1 MPSPGPMHANQIEVS
16 SPTVARLVSE
26 QFPAWAGM
34 PVRPVRSHGTVNG
47 IFRIGSDLVARL
59 PLEAG
64 PSDVA
69 DAGDVEAGDGDAGE
83 VMSRV
88 VQARRVE
95 LLSEMDAARRLLTVS
110 PLAAPE
116 PVALGEPGAGY
127 PLPWSVYRWVPGTPA
142 GETDSA
148 DSPRVAEQLAGFVR
162 AVRSLPTEGR
172 TFHGARRG
180 GRLTEHDDYVRRGL
194 DLSAGLIDT
203 VALATLWDRLRSTP
217 RTDADVWTHG
227 DLMPGNLLV
236 GQAVSTGPTA
246 PTGLTA
252 LSGVIDVGQLAVAD
266 PALDLQ
272 PAWNLFTPRSR
283 DAYRQALGSSDEE
296 WDRGRGWALAQAIG
310 CLWYYRETNPVMSRT
325 AHRTLQALLD
335 DLSRG

>member
-1 MPSPGPMHANQIEVS
+1 MPPARPMHANQIEVS
-16 SPTVARLVSE
+16 ATTVARLVSE

-34 PVRPVRSHGTVNG
+34 PVRPVRSHGTVNA
-47 IFRIGSDLVARL
+47 IFRIGPDLVARL
-59 PLEAG
+59 PLEGGTDA
-64 PSDVA
+64 SDV
-69 DAGDVEAGDGDAGE
+69 DSGDVGASDVQAGA
-83 VMSRV
+83 

-110 PLAAPE
+110 PLAVPE

-127 PLPWSVYRWVPGTPA
+127 PLPWSVYRWVPGIPA
-142 GETDSA
+142 AETDAA
-148 DSPRVAEQLAGFVR
+148 DSPQVAEQLAGFVR

-172 TFHGARRG
+172 TFHGTRRG
-180 GRLTEHDDYVRRGL
+180 GLLTEHDEYVRRSQ
-194 DLSAGLIDT
+194 DLSSGLIDT
-203 VALATLWDRLRSTP
+203 VALATLWGRLRSTP
-217 RTDADVWTHG
+217 RTDLDAWTHG

-236 GQAVSTGPTA
+236 DEDDPTAATGPA
-246 PTGLTA
+246 AQPALT
-252 LSGVIDVGQLAVAD
+252 GVIDVGQLAVAD

-272 PAWNLFTPRSR
+272 PAWNLFTPAAR
-283 DAYRQALGSSDEE
+283 DAYRQALGSNDEE
-296 WDRGRGWALAQAIG
+296 WDRGRGWALAQAVG